1 MDALIKLSEKGGFNT
16 LCEAKCYFLC
26 QLAKENN
33 YYYHHNSQIKEIKE
47 DDNLY
52 FSYNGKIIAKVKY
65 VGEHKIEHANE
76 KFPHA
81 YKVKDILVFKN
92 PQNIDQKLFQGQI
105 ITYIKTDEQKNKIKE
120 LVKNSE
126 RI

>member
-16 LCEAKCYFLC
+16 LCEVKCYFIC
-26 QLAKENN
+26 RLAEENN
-33 YYYHHNSQIKEIKE
+33 NYYHHNSEIKEIKK

-52 FSYNGKIIAKVKY
+52 FSYKSQIIAKVKY
-65 VGEHKIEHANE
+65 TGEYEMVSYNE
-76 KFPHA
+76 NFPHA

-92 PQNIDQKLFQGQI
+92 PENIDQKLFQGQV

-126 RI
+126 RE